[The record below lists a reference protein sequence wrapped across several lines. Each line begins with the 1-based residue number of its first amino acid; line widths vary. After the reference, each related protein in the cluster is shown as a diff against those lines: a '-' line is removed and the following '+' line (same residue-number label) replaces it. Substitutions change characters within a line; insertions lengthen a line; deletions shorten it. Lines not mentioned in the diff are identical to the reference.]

1 MISSTRALIVT
12 VHFGY
17 PSARACRCRWQIEV
31 AATAADLPSD
41 FSELETVALSFRN
54 DADYSGLLVVGPQL
68 LMQPSEMTAV
78 PNSLQL

>member
-12 VHFGY
+12 VHFSY

-31 AATAADLPSD
+31 AATAADLASD
-41 FSELETVALSFRN
+41 FSELETFRN